1 MFLGYHTTNDKHQI
15 AIPQQT
21 TKDLNTTP
29 KNQSDHSKL
38 NLQFQIIDNQSQD
51 HPITSCSCKTARF
64 FLPHKT
70 DTKLAT
76 GMKHVWSTSFST
88 IHLFI
93 PSRCHVSVSI
103 VELAIHLVFHFIF
116 ICYEFFTRCSRSF

>member
-1 MFLGYHTTNDKHQI
+1 MFLGHHTTNDKHQI

-21 TKDLNTTP
+21 TKDLNNTP
-29 KNQSDHSKL
+29 KIQSEHSKL
-38 NLQFQIIDNQSQD
+38 NLQFQITDHQSQD
-51 HPITSCSCKTARF
+51 HQITRSPITSCSCKPARF

-76 GMKHVWSTSFST
+76 GMKHVWSTTFST

-93 PSRCHVSVSI
+93 PSRCQVSVSM
-103 VELAIHLVFHFIF
+103 VELAVHLVFHFIF
-116 ICYEFFTRCSRSF
+116 LLL

>member
-1 MFLGYHTTNDKHQI
+1 MFWEHHSTNEKHQI

-21 TKDLNTTP
+21 TNDLNTTP
-29 KNQSDHSKL
+29 KIKSVHSKL
-38 NLQFQIIDNQSQD
+38 NLQFQITDHQITD
-51 HPITSCSCKTARF
+51 HPIISFGCKPARF

-76 GMKHVWSTSFST
+76 GTKHVWSSTFST

-93 PSRCHVSVSI
+93 PSRCQVSVSM
-103 VELAIHLVFHFIF
+103 VELAVHLVFHFIF
-116 ICYEFFTRCSRSF
+116 LLL